1 MEGVLCD
8 EVEGV
13 LCEEVEGVLC
23 TGICLLEW
31 LLLDV
36 LPGVV
41 VNCQAEVV
49 PEGGVVSASRV

>member
-8 EVEGV
+8 
-13 LCEEVEGVLC
+13 EVEGVLC

>member
-1 MEGVLCD
+1 M
-8 EVEGV
+8 
-13 LCEEVEGVLC
+13 EGVLC